1 MNEEYMKEFHP
12 ELAEYYQKGDCC
24 TWIVE
29 LRKKVS
35 EKDKEIE
42 RLNNIINELEKEL
55 KEYFNRIGENK
66 KYVDTFYS
74 QAIYNDIEHILNKLK
89 NIKESANNEG

>member
-1 MNEEYMKEFHP
+1 MNKDDIVK
-12 ELAEYYQKGDCC
+12 LIDGDIFYHYKYCDFLY
-24 TWIVE
+24 E
-29 LRKKVS
+29 NLQ

-55 KEYFNRIGENK
+55 KEYFNRVGENK

-74 QAIYNDIEHILNKLK
+74 QAIYNDIEHILDRLKELRESGNK
-89 NIKESANNEG
+89 